1 MKKIILL
8 TLIAFTTFS
17 CQNNKKEVKEEKTVK
32 TTKIDNTEKAE
43 KLFQEFKTLYNEL
56 LTFKDKADF
65 KEFGF
70 GAGGPYNQWLKN
82 VEKLKSNPDSKLL
95 LQKGVVAGELEQLG
109 FEYVSSKG
117 KETETTK
124 FFNKA
129 FNDAISPIKVEKV
142 ETASG
147 NSNYDNLK
155 KNYKLFGKWKI
166 ANTIVNE
173 SYFYEIYIKKNE
185 YIGVIPSGK
194 YRTEILDKKG
204 DKYFVKGNKHGE
216 YYKIDSKMNMSLF
229 DKDGELA
236 SMGYKATK
244 IK

>member
-8 TLIAFTTFS
+8 TLIALTTFS
-17 CQNNKKEVKEEKTVK
+17 CQNNRKEVKETKTVQ
-32 TTKIDNTEKAE
+32 TTKIDNTEKTE

-70 GAGGPYNQWLKN
+70 GAGGPYNKWLKN

-95 LQKGVVAGELEQLG
+95 LKKGVVAGELEQLG

-117 KETETTK
+117 KETETTI

-129 FNDAISPIKVEKV
+129 FSDAISPIKVEKV

-147 NSNYDNLK
+147 NSNYENLK
-155 KNYKLFGKWKI
+155 KNYMLFGKWKI
-166 ANTIVNE
+166 TNTIVKE
-173 SYFYEIYIKKNE
+173 SYTYEIYNKQSE

-204 DKYFVKGNKHGE
+204 NKFFVKGNKYGE
-216 YYKIDSKMNMSLF
+216 YYKIDTKMNMTLF

-236 SMGYKATK
+236 SSGFVATK
-244 IK
+244 R